1 MVATLREFL
10 VQMTDK
16 NGDMPASYDSQ
27 AYFNQLVNELIALN
41 IGGQAGA
48 QRGSVGKGF
57 KNAHPRAQS
66 LNANNYNSMKAAMST
81 PGGKTGN
88 SQQYG
93 HVHSSKHSQASNASS
108 NGSKKLTGPVL
119 KQVKINKPTFNLQI
133 NNNVQSVN
141 NGAEQAVPQN
151 LISAITQHNQNQHNN
166 AINAQ
171 KLIELV
177 ASASQ
182 QQTLQTQGNQK
193 SGTGKVQGRRTCSED
208 NVN

>member
-1 MVATLREFL
+1 
-10 VQMTDK
+10 
-16 NGDMPASYDSQ
+16 
-27 AYFNQLVNELIALN
+27 
-41 IGGQAGA
+41 
-48 QRGSVGKGF
+48 
-57 KNAHPRAQS
+57 
-66 LNANNYNSMKAAMST
+66 MST
-81 PGGKTGN
+81 PGGKAGN
-88 SQQYG
+88 NQQYG

-141 NGAEQAVPQN
+141 NATEQAVPSN
-151 LISAITQHNQNQHNN
+151 LITAITQHNQSQQQSG
-166 AINAQ
+166 INAQ

-182 QQTLQTQGNQK
+182 QQSLQNQVNQK
-193 SGTGKVQGRRTCSED
+193 FASGKAQGRRTCSED